1 MSLKLNFFNATVYNC
16 KDISSNPI
24 FKGNNKKG
32 ILILCNHSENAEIND
47 FLKKIMGAVNCELGE
62 DTAMLEIKD
71 ATGLNWSDILRKSN
85 SKSII
90 LFGIDPIEMGLH
102 LKIAPYQLLNWNDL
116 KILYADKLESIL
128 SDKNK
133 KALLWRELQLMFGKN

>member
-1 MSLKLNFFNATVYNC
+1 
-16 KDISSNPI
+16 
-24 FKGNNKKG
+24 
-32 ILILCNHSENAEIND
+32 
-47 FLKKIMGAVNCELGE
+47 
-62 DTAMLEIKD
+62 MLEIKD